1 MKKSAIIKQILTYCS
16 SQWLDI
22 WSILIYICLF
32 HRYFQ
37 SVLKLTLFTAP
48 LQGPLHCPVFDLSR
62 RRRGKHGSQSRRQP
76 WQPHDSGNGVLS
88 EKPQE
93 DHVLPGIEEQ
103 ALPAL
108 RHLPSQRNLRQAGQ
122 HVRDKIQ
129 RLMLI
134 TVLIFLTVELY
145 RVRYNIT
152 EALSDGSFYFNVGFI
167 IIVIFFFFVNRYMEL
182 VHTDSNFEPEES
194 FFQLFSDPRS
204 TRLTRVQ
211 LREDFVR
218 DRDLEA
224 IRKQVGCCKLVRDQF
239 FRISVWRLNRF
250 LFQFPFV

>member
-152 EALSDGSFYFNVGFI
+152 EALPDGSFYFNVGFI
-167 IIVIFFFFVNRYMEL
+167 IIVIFFVVL
-182 VHTDSNFEPEES
+182 WTDTWSWSTQIVTLNQRRASSNYS
-194 FFQLFSDPRS
+194 Q
-204 TRLTRVQ
+204 T
-211 LREDFVR
+211 
-218 DRDLEA
+218 LEA
-224 IRKQVGCCKLVRDQF
+224 PDSPEYSWEKTSCVTEI
-239 FRISVWRLNRF
+239 WRPLENRWDAASWSETSF
-250 LFQFPFV
+250 SE